1 LDSRVPSFTV
11 SAVSSSDSTDVFPA
25 ASAAAEVIAARA
37 GGLAPEVG
45 VVLGSGLG
53 PLADDVA
60 EAVVLP
66 YSELPGF
73 PEAGVA
79 GHAGRLV
86 LGRVGETP
94 VALMQGRAHLYEHGR
109 ADGMKTAVATLAAI
123 GCRTLVLTNA
133 AGSLDPDLRPGSVML
148 ISDHLSLTGVSPLFG
163 ESGSERFV
171 DMVDAYSPRL
181 RARLRALAQRLD
193 IELREGVYVWFSGP
207 QFETPAEIRA
217 AKILGGT
224 AVGMSTVPEVI
235 LARRAGLEVA
245 ALSVITNL
253 AAGMST
259 EKLSHEQTMRMAGT
273 ATETAGRLV
282 RGFLDGES

>member
-1 LDSRVPSFTV
+1 VP
-11 SAVSSSDSTDVFPA
+11 
-25 ASAAAEVIAARA
+25 SAAADVIGARA
-37 GGLAPEVG
+37 GGLVPRVA

-60 EAVVLP
+60 EPVVIP
-66 YSELPGF
+66 YAELSGF
-73 PEAGVA
+73 PEAGVV

-86 LGRVGETP
+86 LGRVGKTP

-109 ADGMKTAVATLAAI
+109 ADGMKVAVRTLAEI

-133 AGSLDPDLRPGSVML
+133 AGSLDPELGAGSLML
-148 ISDHLSLTGVSPLFG
+148 VSDHIGLTGVSPLFG
-163 ESGSERFV
+163 DSGTERFV

-181 RARLRALAQRLD
+181 RERLRELAARLG

-207 QFETPAEIRA
+207 QFETPAEIGA
-217 AKILGGT
+217 ARILGGT

-235 LARRAGLEVA
+235 LARGVGLEVA

-253 AAGMST
+253 AAGIGET
-259 EKLSHEQTMRMAGT
+259 RLSHEQTMRVAAT
-273 ATETAGRLV
+273 AAETAGRLL
-282 RGFLDGES
+282 RAFLDEQA

>member
-1 LDSRVPSFTV
+1 
-11 SAVSSSDSTDVFPA
+11 
-25 ASAAAEVIAARA
+25 
-37 GGLAPEVG
+37 
-45 VVLGSGLG
+45 VLGSGLG

-60 EAVVLP
+60 EPVILP
-66 YSELPGF
+66 YAELPGF

-94 VALMQGRAHLYEHGR
+94 VALMQGRAHLYENGR
-109 ADGMKTAVATLAAI
+109 PDGMNAAVQALAEI
-123 GCRTLVLTNA
+123 GCRMLVLTNA
-133 AGSLDPDLRPGSVML
+133 AGSLDPELAPGSVML
-148 ISDHLSLTGVSPLFG
+148 VSDHIGLTGVSPLFG
-163 ESGSERFV
+163 ESGTERFV

-181 RARLRALAQRLD
+181 RERLRELAARLG

-253 AAGMST
+253 AARDERNAAEPRAYDARCRDRGGDGRPPRPRVPRRADLIVAT
-259 EKLSHEQTMRMAGT
+259 LSRTPGIARRDGPGCPA
-273 ATETAGRLV
+273 
-282 RGFLDGES
+282 LDGESSDM

>member
-1 LDSRVPSFTV
+1 
-11 SAVSSSDSTDVFPA
+11 
-25 ASAAAEVIAARA
+25 VIGARA
-37 GGLAPEVG
+37 GGLIPRVG

-60 EAVVLP
+60 DPVVVP
-66 YSELPGF
+66 YGELPGF

-109 ADGMKTAVATLAAI
+109 PDGMAVAVRTLAEV
-123 GCRTLVLTNA
+123 GCETLVLTNA
-133 AGSLDPDLRPGSVML
+133 AGSLDAELGPGSVML
-148 ISDHLSLTGVSPLFG
+148 ISDHIGLTGVSPLFG
-163 ESGSERFV
+163 EGGTERFV
-171 DMVDAYSPRL
+171 DMVGAYSPRL
-181 RARLRALAQRLD
+181 RARLLELAGRLG

-217 AKILGGT
+217 ARVLGGT

-235 LARRAGLEVA
+235 LARRAGLEVG

-253 AAGMST
+253 AAGMG
-259 EKLSHEQTMRMAGT
+259 EERLSHEQTMRVAAT
-273 ATETAGRLV
+273 AVETAGRLV
-282 RGFLDGES
+282 RAFLEEYA

>member
-1 LDSRVPSFTV
+1 
-11 SAVSSSDSTDVFPA
+11 
-25 ASAAAEVIAARA
+25 VIGARA
-37 GGLAPEVG
+37 GGLVPRVA

-53 PLADDVA
+53 ALADDVA
-60 EAVVLP
+60 EPVVIP
-66 YSELPGF
+66 YAELPGF
-73 PEAGVA
+73 PEAGVV

-86 LGRVGETP
+86 LGRVGETS

-109 ADGMKTAVATLAAI
+109 PDSMKVAVRTLAEV

-133 AGSLDPDLRPGSVML
+133 AGSLDPELGPGSIML
-148 ISDHLSLTGVSPLFG
+148 VSDHVGLTGVSPLFG
-163 ESGSERFV
+163 DSGTERFV

-181 RARLRALAQRLD
+181 RKRLRELAARLG

-217 AKILGGT
+217 ARILGGT

-235 LARRAGLEVA
+235 LARGVGLEVG

-253 AAGMST
+253 AAGISET
-259 EKLSHEQTMRMAGT
+259 RLSHEQTMRVAAT
-273 ATETAGRLV
+273 AAETAGRLL
-282 RGFLDGES
+282 RAFLEEQA